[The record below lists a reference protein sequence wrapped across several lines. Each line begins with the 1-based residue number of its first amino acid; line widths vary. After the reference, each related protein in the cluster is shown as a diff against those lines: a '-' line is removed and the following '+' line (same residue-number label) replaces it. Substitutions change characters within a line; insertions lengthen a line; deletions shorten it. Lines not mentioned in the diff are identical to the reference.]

1 MRTTNDKKDYSLRI
15 RINEQMYK
23 HISKYGTD
31 GMSNYIRD
39 LIQRDIANKSQNS
52 KNGLWTRD

>member
-52 KNGLWTRD
+52 KNGLWTKD